1 MKGLK
6 VIPAFLFLLGC
17 TYVGTL
23 FVEANREP
31 VTVNFLSWS
40 AGPAALGMVV
50 MTSALAGMAIAGL
63 FCSVE
68 VLMVLWENRRLR
80 RRLAEALPATPTDD
94 ESPYRDTG
102 GGAIAT
108 TENATSINRYTPL

>member
-6 VIPAFLFLLGC
+6 VIPAFLFLLAC

-23 FVEANREP
+23 FVESNRDA
-31 VTVNFLSWS
+31 VTVHFMSWS

-80 RRLAEALPATPTDD
+80 RRLAEALPPLAAEDETPYRETSGTAGATD
-94 ESPYRDTG
+94 ES
-102 GGAIAT
+102 A
-108 TENATSINRYTPL
+108 SVNRYTPL

>member
-6 VIPAFLFLLGC
+6 VIPAFLFLLAC

-23 FVEANREP
+23 FVEANRDP
-31 VTVNFLSWS
+31 VTVHFMSWS

-50 MTSALAGMAIAGL
+50 MTSVLAGMAIAGL
-63 FCSVE
+63 FCSIE

-80 RRLAEALPATPTDD
+80 RRLAEALPPTVVED
-94 ESPYRDTG
+94 ETPYRETG
-102 GGAIAT
+102 DAPSQAPD
-108 TENATSINRYTPL
+108 EAASVNRYTPL

>member
-1 MKGLK
+1 MKGLR

-23 FVEANREP
+23 FVEANRDT

-40 AGPAALGMVV
+40 AEPAALGMVV
-50 MTSALAGMAIAGL
+50 LTSALVGMAIAGL
-63 FCSVE
+63 FCSIE

-80 RRLAEALPATPTDD
+80 RRLAEALPPAVADD
-94 ESPYRDTG
+94 DAPYRDTSDET
-102 GGAIAT
+102 AR
-108 TENATSINRYTPL
+108 TSDPEAINRYTPL

>member
-6 VIPAFLFLLGC
+6 IIPAFLFLIAC
-17 TYVGTL
+17 TYVGTM
-23 FVEANREP
+23 FVQENRDP
-31 VTVNFLSWS
+31 VTVQFMSWS
-40 AGPAALGMVV
+40 AGPAPLGMIV

-80 RRLAEALPATPTDD
+80 RRLAEALPATTDD
-94 ESPYRDTG
+94 VTPYQDVSEG
-102 GGAIAT
+102 SAHAA
-108 TENATSINRYTPL
+108 EDAASVNRYTPL